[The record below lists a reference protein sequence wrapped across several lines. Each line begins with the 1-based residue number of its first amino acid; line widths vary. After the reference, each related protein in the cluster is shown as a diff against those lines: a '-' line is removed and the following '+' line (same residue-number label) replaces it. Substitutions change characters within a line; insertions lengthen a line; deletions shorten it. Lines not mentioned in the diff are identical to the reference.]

1 MVYWEEAMSD
11 STGDAMPKAEPT
23 AEVMAQEIERLAVSG
38 EFMKAV
44 KMREQLLE
52 SHPMALSQIVASAEI
67 IENEK
72 GAQMDQ
78 GHVEIWDDLYGS
90 LSQEERNC
98 LFYATRPAVIT
109 EGKLLFAQG
118 KPNKRLFFI
127 DSGRITLYHKKGEER
142 HFIGQLS
149 VGDILGEDALL
160 DITFATYAAGCQ
172 TDVRLR
178 YLVDS
183 SMENWD
189 KQCPG
194 LRERLIDYCLKKG
207 RTSTLLREQGIDK
220 RMYAR
225 HPAEG
230 RVIAH
235 ILNNQKERTNKG
247 FKGFIQDFS
256 QNGLNFDIRLSKR
269 ATAQAL
275 LGRVIELEIEG
286 LNPPIYLV
294 GRIVRLG
301 FHLHGDYSVHVK
313 LDRVLPESVLQT
325 IISS

>member
-1 MVYWEEAMSD
+1 MVE
-11 STGDAMPKAEPT
+11 STGGAVPKKEPT
-23 AEVMAQEIERLAVSG
+23 AEEMAREIKSLAVSG
-38 EFMKAV
+38 EFLKAE
-44 KMREQLLE
+44 KMREHLLQR
-52 SHPMALSQIVASAEI
+52 HPMALSEIVASAEI
-67 IENEK
+67 IDNEK

-78 GHVEIWDDLYGS
+78 GHIEIWNDLYSS
-90 LSQEERNC
+90 LSQEEQNC
-98 LFYATRPAVIT
+98 LFYATRPAVVT

-160 DITFATYAAGCQ
+160 DITFATFAAGCQ
-172 TDVRLR
+172 TDVKLR
-178 YLVDS
+178 YLVDL
-183 SMENWD
+183 SMEGWD
-189 KQCPG
+189 KECPG
-194 LRERLIDYCLKKG
+194 LKEKLIDYCLKKG
-207 RTSTLLREQGIDK
+207 RTSTLLKKQGFDK
-220 RMYAR
+220 RMYSR

-235 ILNNQKERTNKG
+235 IINNQKERTNKG
-247 FKGFIQDFS
+247 FKGFLQDFS
-256 QNGLNFDIRLSKR
+256 RNGMSFDIRLSKR

-275 LGRVIELEIEG
+275 LGRLLELEIDG
-286 LNPPIYLV
+286 LNPPVYLV

-313 LDRVLPESVLQT
+313 LDRVLPENVLQA
-325 IISS
+325 IIAS